1 MRSRDHTL
9 VIVLASCQRGP
20 NSLSAQCP
28 MWVDFVVGSFLP
40 LRAFLHV
47 IQFSSLHKNQLSKC
61 KFYKFDQDR
70 AKRTCMET
78 MQPMWFLSK
87 YWSLF
92 SQVRLKSFLS
102 WKGLV
107 ILLTKESRVP
117 LLSKRIKSLIQLNSE
132 IDFGLS
138 FIYLILLI
146 SLNTHLKIRSW
157 NKMKSCHWKSP
168 H

>member
-1 MRSRDHTL
+1 MR
-9 VIVLASCQRGP
+9 VLASCQRGP
-20 NSLSAQCP
+20 DSLSAQCP
-28 MWVDFVVGSFLP
+28 MWVEFVVGSCLP
-40 LRAFLHV
+40 LRDFLHV

-61 KFYKFDQDR
+61 KFYKFNQDR

-78 MQPMWFLSK
+78 SRCGF
-87 YWSLF
+87 SLNIVVYF
-92 SQVRLKSFLS
+92 HKWDWKSLLS

-117 LLSKRIKSLIQLNSE
+117 LLSKSIKSLIQLNSD

-138 FIYLILLI
+138 FIYLILLR
-146 SLNTHLKIRSW
+146 SLNIHFKIRSW